1 MNKFSVKIGQ
11 QKQNHSNS
19 GYYQTQP
26 GNNHTDKMKGKVENF
41 NWEIK
46 SSFKM
51 KILEL
56 RKYNYQNQELSEWV
70 EWKMR
75 HS

>member
-1 MNKFSVKIGQ
+1 
-11 QKQNHSNS
+11 
-19 GYYQTQP
+19 
-26 GNNHTDKMKGKVENF
+26 MKDKVENF

-56 RKYNYQNQELSEWV
+56 RKYSYQNQELSGWA

>member
-1 MNKFSVKIGQ
+1 
-11 QKQNHSNS
+11 
-19 GYYQTQP
+19 
-26 GNNHTDKMKGKVENF
+26 MKGKVENF